1 MTQKLALIVEDDP
14 DLIEIFSRILT
25 MLKFSVEK
33 KSTGSEALAYLAHAE
48 PDLILLDLNLPEV
61 SGRDILYKIRLD
73 ERLKHI
79 KVLLI
84 TADIVNVRPLSQMAD
99 GILIKPIGVQE
110 LRQTINELFSTDQ
123 DSE

>member
-1 MTQKLALIVEDDP
+1 MTQNLALIVEDDP
-14 DLIEIFSRILT
+14 DLIEIFSRILK

-33 KSTGSEALAYLAHAE
+33 ISSGSEAVAYLAHAE
-48 PDLILLDLNLPEV
+48 PALILLDLNLPEV

-79 KVLLI
+79 KVLLV

-110 LRQTINELFSTDQ
+110 LRQTINELFPTNQ
-123 DSE
+123 DSA